1 MDLLTLGIVVLIYL
15 LLVLYVGYVA
25 WKRTKSSEDYM
36 VAGRT
41 THPYIMALSYGATF
55 ISTAAIV
62 GFGGVAG
69 VYGMGLLWLTFLNIL
84 VGIFIAFVFF
94 GKRTRK
100 MGHNIS
106 ALTFPEFL
114 SKRFDSR
121 FIQYFS
127 GLVIF
132 VAMPLYAAVVLIGM
146 ARFVETTLGL
156 NYNIALITM
165 AVIVAVYVVFG
176 GIRGVMYTDALQG
189 TIMFFGMAF
198 LLIATY
204 WLLGGVVHANQ
215 LLSGMA
221 SMIPAAAS
229 STGSTGWTSMPIL
242 GSPFWWTLVSTL
254 ILGVGI
260 GVLSQPQ
267 LVVRFMT
274 VKSNKELNRA
284 VLIGGVFIAMMT
296 GTAFIVGAL
305 SNVYFMQHSGQIAI
319 QAAGGNADTII
330 PLFISTAL
338 PLWFAYLFMITLLSA
353 AMSTLS
359 AQFHVQ
365 GTALGRDIYETLSK
379 KTGGSS
385 VMVARAGIVVAVIIA
400 VILGFILPANIIAV
414 GTAMWFSLTAVAFLA
429 MYVCALFWKGTTKE
443 ADAVVCNFSGS
454 PDSIR
459 AGRYR
464 TRLSSACAP
473 SGGRTSPAQARS
485 CARGRRPSTPSPR
498 AEGRRVNPSNPW
510 FRFWVGI
517 VAVAI
522 ALRIAYEIVRP
533 VLPLVL
539 VVVLGIGLVRAFRWY
554 RERW

>member
-1 MDLLTLGIVVLIYL
+1 MDLFILSIVVLIYL
-15 LLVLYVGYVA
+15 LMVGYVGYVA
-25 WKRTKSSEDYM
+25 WRRTKSSEDYM
-36 VAGRT
+36 VAGRQ

-62 GFGGVAG
+62 GFGGTAG

-100 MGHNIS
+100 MGHNLG

-114 SKRFDSR
+114 SKRFNSR

-127 GLVIF
+127 GIVIF

-165 AVIVAVYVVFG
+165 AIIVAVYVVFG

-204 WLLGGVVHANQ
+204 WLLGGVVNANE
-215 LLSGMA
+215 LLTGMA
-221 SMIPAAAS
+221 SMVPAKAAA
-229 STGSTGWTSMPIL
+229 TGATGWTSMPTL

-254 ILGVGI
+254 IMGVGI

-284 VLIGGVFIAMMT
+284 VLIGGVFIALMT

-305 SNVYFMQHSGQIAI
+305 SNVYFVQQTGQLSI
-319 QAAGGNADTII
+319 QAAGNNADKII
-330 PLFISTAL
+330 PLFISAAM

-359 AQFHVQ
+359 AQFHLQ

-385 VMVARAGIVVAVIIA
+385 VMIARGGIVVAVFIA

-429 MYVCALFWKGTTKE
+429 MYVCALFWKRTTKQGAISGLIVGTVFTAFWFLFINLKAAE
-443 ADAVVCNFSGS
+443 ALGVCKALTGKAVL
-454 PDSIR
+454 I
-459 AGRYR
+459 
-464 TRLSSACAP
+464 T
-473 SGGRTSPAQARS
+473 TM
-485 CARGRRPSTPSPR
+485 
-498 AEGRRVNPSNPW
+498 PW
-510 FRFWVGI
+510 PTVD
-517 VAVAI
+517 
-522 ALRIAYEIVRP
+522 
-533 VLPLVL
+533 PLVIGVPMAFL
-539 VVVLGIGLVRAFRWY
+539 LTIVVSLLTQPPTKELLDKCFKDVG
-554 RERW
+554 

>member
-1 MDLLTLGIVVLIYL
+1 MDLFILSIVVLIYL
-15 LLVLYVGYVA
+15 LMVGYVGYVA
-25 WKRTKSSEDYM
+25 WRRTKSSEDYM
-36 VAGRT
+36 VAGRQ

-62 GFGGVAG
+62 GFGGTAG

-100 MGHNIS
+100 MGHNLG

-114 SKRFDSR
+114 SKRFNSR

-127 GLVIF
+127 GIVIF

-165 AVIVAVYVVFG
+165 AIIVAVYVVFG

-204 WLLGGVVHANQ
+204 WLLGGVVNANE
-215 LLSGMA
+215 LLTGMA
-221 SMIPAAAS
+221 SMVPAKAAA
-229 STGSTGWTSMPIL
+229 TGATGWTSMPTL

-254 ILGVGI
+254 IMGVGI

-284 VLIGGVFIAMMT
+284 VLIGGVFIALMT

-305 SNVYFMQHSGQIAI
+305 SNVYFVQQTGQLSI
-319 QAAGGNADTII
+319 QAAGNNADKII
-330 PLFISTAL
+330 PLFISAAM

-359 AQFHVQ
+359 AQFHLQ

-385 VMVARAGIVVAVIIA
+385 VMVARGGIVVAVFIA

-429 MYVCALFWKGTTKE
+429 MYVCALFWKRTTKQGAISGLIVGTVFTAFWFLFINQKAAE
-443 ADAVVCNFSGS
+443 ALGVCKALTGKAVLITTMPWPTVDPLS
-454 PDSIR
+454 
-459 AGRYR
+459 YR
-464 TRLSSACAP
+464 SS
-473 SGGRTSPAQARS
+473 
-485 CARGRRPSTPSPR
+485 
-498 AEGRRVNPSNPW
+498 N
-510 FRFWVGI
+510 GI
-517 VAVAI
+517 FTDNC
-522 ALRIAYEIVRP
+522 
-533 VLPLVL
+533 
-539 VVVLGIGLVRAFRWY
+539 G
-554 RERW
+554 

>member
-1 MDLLTLGIVVLIYL
+1 MDLLILSIVVLIYL
-15 LLVLYVGYVA
+15 IMVTYVGYVA

-36 VAGRT
+36 VAGRN

-62 GFGGVAG
+62 GFGGTAG
-69 VYGMGLLWLTFLNIL
+69 IYGMGLLWLTFLNII

-100 MGHNIS
+100 MGHNLK

-114 SKRFDSR
+114 SKRFNSR

-132 VAMPLYAAVVLIGM
+132 VGMPLYASVVLIGM

-156 NYNIALITM
+156 NYNIALIAM
-165 AVIVAVYVVFG
+165 AVIVAVYVIFG

-189 TIMFFGMAF
+189 TIMFVGMGF
-198 LLIATY
+198 LLVATY
-204 WLLGGVVHANQ
+204 WLLGGVVHANT

-221 SMIPAAAS
+221 SMIPASAS
-229 STGSTGWTSMPIL
+229 STGATGWTSMPTF

-284 VLIGGVFIAMMT
+284 VLIGGIFIAMMT

-305 SNVYFMQHSGQIAI
+305 SNVYFMQHGGQLAI
-319 QAAGGNADTII
+319 QAAGGNADKII

-365 GTALGRDIYETLSK
+365 GTALGRDIYETLANK
-379 KTGGSS
+379 KGGSS
-385 VMVARAGIVVAVIIA
+385 VLVARLGIIVAVIIA
-400 VILGFILPANIIAV
+400 VILGFILPASIIAV
-414 GTAMWFSLTAVAFLA
+414 GTSIWFGITAAAFLS
-429 MYVCALFWKGTTKE
+429 MYTAALYWKRITKEGAIAVLVAGSLSSLFWLLFGFKK
-443 ADAVVCNFSGS
+443 S
-454 PDSIR
+454 
-459 AGRYR
+459 AG
-464 TRLSSACAP
+464 A
-473 SGGRTSPAQARS
+473 
-485 CARGRRPSTPSPR
+485 
-498 AEGRRVNPSNPW
+498 
-510 FRFWVGI
+510 VGI
-517 VAVAI
+517 SKLLTGKVVIITTLPWPTVDPIII
-522 ALRIAYEIVRP
+522 ALPIAVIATIVVTYLTKP
-533 VLPLVL
+533 PEQEFLDKIFKGV
-539 VVVLGIGLVRAFRWY
+539 GGK
-554 RERW
+554 

>member
-1 MDLLTLGIVVLIYL
+1 MDLLILSIVVLIYL
-15 LLVLYVGYVA
+15 LMVFYVGYVA

-36 VAGRT
+36 VAGRN

-62 GFGGVAG
+62 GFGGTAG

-100 MGHNIS
+100 MGHNLS

-114 SKRFDSR
+114 SKRFNSR

-127 GLVIF
+127 GIVIF

-156 NYNIALITM
+156 NYNIALVAM

-204 WLLGGVVHANQ
+204 WLLGGVVNANE

-221 SMIPAAAS
+221 SMVPAKAAA
-229 STGSTGWTSMPIL
+229 TGATGWTSMPLL

-305 SNVYFMQHSGQIAI
+305 SNVWFMQTNGQLAI
-319 QAAGGNADTII
+319 QAAGNNADKII
-330 PLFISTAL
+330 PLFISAAM

-365 GTALGRDIYETLSK
+365 GTALGRDIYETLAN

-385 VMVARAGIVVAVIIA
+385 VMVARAGIVVAVFIA
-400 VILGFILPANIIAV
+400 VILGFVLPANIIAV

-429 MYVCALFWKGTTKE
+429 MYVCALFWKRTTKE
-443 ADAVVCNFSGS
+443 G
-454 PDSIR
+454 
-459 AGRYR
+459 
-464 TRLSSACAP
+464 
-473 SGGRTSPAQARS
+473 
-485 CARGRRPSTPSPR
+485 
-498 AEGRRVNPSNPW
+498 
-510 FRFWVGI
+510 
-517 VAVAI
+517 AI
-522 ALRIAYEIVRP
+522 AG
-533 VLPLVL
+533 LVAGTVFTAFCYL
-539 VVVLGIGLVRAFRWY
+539 FINLKAAEALGVCKALTGKVVLISTMPWPTVDPLIIGVPMAFLLTIVVSLLTKPPSK
-554 RERW
+554 EHLDKVFKDVG

>member
-1 MDLLTLGIVVLIYL
+1 MDLFILSIVVLIYL
-15 LLVLYVGYVA
+15 LMVGYVGYVA
-25 WKRTKSSEDYM
+25 WRRTKSSEDYM
-36 VAGRT
+36 VAGRQ

-62 GFGGVAG
+62 GFGGTAG

-100 MGHNIS
+100 MGHNLG

-114 SKRFDSR
+114 SKRFNSR

-127 GLVIF
+127 GIVIF

-165 AVIVAVYVVFG
+165 AIIVAVYVIFG

-204 WLLGGVVHANQ
+204 WLLGGVVNANE
-215 LLSGMA
+215 LLTGMA
-221 SMIPAAAS
+221 SMVPAKAAA
-229 STGSTGWTSMPIL
+229 TGATGWTSMPTL

-254 ILGVGI
+254 IMGVGI

-284 VLIGGVFIAMMT
+284 VLIGGIFIAMMT

-305 SNVYFMQHSGQIAI
+305 SNVYFVQQTGQLSI
-319 QAAGGNADTII
+319 QAAGNNADKII
-330 PLFISTAL
+330 PLFISAAM

-359 AQFHVQ
+359 AQFHLQ
-365 GTALGRDIYETLSK
+365 GTALGRDIYETLSN

-385 VMVARAGIVVAVIIA
+385 VMVARGGIVVAVFIA

-429 MYVCALFWKGTTKE
+429 MYVCALFWKRTTKQGAITGLIVGTVFTAFWFIFMNQKAAE
-443 ADAVVCNFSGS
+443 ALGVCKALTGKTVLITTMPWPTVDPLVIGVPLAFLLTIVISLLTQ
-454 PDSIR
+454 P
-459 AGRYR
+459 
-464 TRLSSACAP
+464 
-473 SGGRTSPAQARS
+473 
-485 CARGRRPSTPSPR
+485 
-498 AEGRRVNPSNPW
+498 PSNELLDKC
-510 FRFWVGI
+510 FKDVG
-517 VAVAI
+517 
-522 ALRIAYEIVRP
+522 
-533 VLPLVL
+533 
-539 VVVLGIGLVRAFRWY
+539 
-554 RERW
+554 